1 MRELKF
7 LIPFDN
13 FHFSHKHLLLIESC
27 KISSPLFNQPRAR
40 SSSPI
45 LLQLCHTDQVWKAE
59 RYKSRVKSRNTAP
72 LSPSSSHCWRNDDAK
87 DSWPPSGQHSRFTF
101 PRDNNRPTRKDRYAP
116 NEYCFLIFP
125 PAGRR
130 DAAIDQSFSDNEIRI
145 FEKGLINRDCFSKV
159 CRGNIPICFCNLN
172 KLQLWLRS
180 NVYSHVMLKVL
191 Q

>member
-13 FHFSHKHLLLIESC
+13 FHFSRKHLLLIESC

-72 LSPSSSHCWRNDDAK
+72 PPPPLRRIVGGTTMRKTLDLLPANIHALRFHVIIIGPRERTDTLLTSIVSSFFHQQEQGMLPSINPFR
-87 DSWPPSGQHSRFTF
+87 T
-101 PRDNNRPTRKDRYAP
+101 TR
-116 NEYCFLIFP
+116 L
-125 PAGRR
+125 G
-130 DAAIDQSFSDNEIRI
+130 
-145 FEKGLINRDCFSKV
+145 FSK
-159 CRGNIPICFCNLN
+159 RD
-172 KLQLWLRS
+172 
-180 NVYSHVMLKVL
+180 
-191 Q
+191 